1 MCKHLFF
8 LFLFVIFAVPVFSQ
22 SKKSSDDVTPYG
34 GLENPGYISA
44 SLGLSF
50 GSVRGNLFINT
61 LALEGKSND
70 YMLPEVNVEVG
81 LVDRISIELIT
92 GYRKIVSKASLSS
105 RISNRTIKANK
116 TSDGLNPIMLGLNL
130 GLFNEH
136 KMLPGM
142 NLSNEFYIPKTGYS
156 NFRNEQLGFVTTLNM
171 ENNVSDVT
179 CLDYSL
185 GAGWDGNSPYPVL
198 NFNINPNFDVADN
211 IVAYF
216 ELGGNYSKYQPPVNL
231 IDIGTNISFSDLFSI
246 DAMIGNE
253 LQTKNFA
260 KSSFGALKFTFDFNA
275 FGK

>member
-1 MCKHLFF
+1 MHKYLFS
-8 LFLFVIFAVPVFSQ
+8 LFLFISIASQVFPQ
-22 SKKSSDDVTPYG
+22 SKKTSDDSAPYG
-34 GLENPGYISA
+34 GLESPGYISA
-44 SLGLSF
+44 SLGLTY
-50 GSVRGNLFINT
+50 GSLRGSLFVNT
-61 LALEGKSND
+61 LALDGKSND
-70 YMLPEVNVEVG
+70 YMLPEIDVEVG
-81 LVDRISIELIT
+81 LVDRISLELTT
-92 GYRKIVSKASLSS
+92 GYRKIVSKASLTSI
-105 RISNRTIKANK
+105 RSNRTVKANK
-116 TSDGLNPIMLGLNL
+116 TSDGLNPIVLGLNL

-142 NLSNEFYIPKTGYS
+142 NLSNEFYIPETGYS

-171 ENNVSDVT
+171 ENNISEVT

-198 NFNINPNFDVADN
+198 NFNINPNFDVTDN

-231 IDIGTNISFSDLFSI
+231 IDIGTSISFSDLFSI

-253 LQTKNFA
+253 LQTKSFA